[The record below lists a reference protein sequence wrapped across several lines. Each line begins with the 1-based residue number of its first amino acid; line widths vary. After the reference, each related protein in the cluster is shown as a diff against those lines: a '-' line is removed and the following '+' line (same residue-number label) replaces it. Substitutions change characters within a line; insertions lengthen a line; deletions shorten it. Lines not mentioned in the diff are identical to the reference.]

1 MHNLFLF
8 FVCVCATLCI
18 SELNAANQSNTCCMV
33 LILPVKRHTTVASS
47 VQSNSQFTAS
57 ALGTFRAPD
66 SQPLFS
72 CTFTRFIIICGIC
85 EQQQQKKISTLAM
98 YGVLGGCI
106 LRIKVNIYEV

>member
-85 EQQQQKKISTLAM
+85 EQQQQKKSVDWLCM
-98 YGVLGGCI
+98 EYWGGVYCE
-106 LRIKVNIYEV
+106 LR